1 LIETGDVRKGTTMEF
16 DGRLVKVVDFS
27 HNKQGRGSAQ
37 LRMTLRD
44 LRTGAITSH
53 SVQAGARFPAVRLE
67 RNHVQFLYRDGD
79 GFHFMDLDTFDQ
91 FTLNDDAVGDAA
103 KYLKDNDELDVM
115 TWQDEPIDLELPTS
129 VTLEVTETDPGL
141 KGDTASGGTKPATL
155 ETGLIVSVPLFINIG
170 EILRVDTRTGEYI
183 ERAN

>member
-1 LIETGDVRKGTTMEF
+1 LIETGDLRKGTTMEF

-37 LRMTLRD
+37 VRMTLRD
-44 LRTGAITSH
+44 LRTGAITTH

-79 GFHFMDLDTFDQ
+79 DFHFMNLDTFDQ
-91 FTLNDDAVGDAA
+91 LVLTDSAVGDAA
-103 KYLKDNDELDVM
+103 KFLKDNDELDLM
-115 TWQDEPIDLELPTS
+115 TWQDEPIDLEMPTS
-129 VTLEVTETDPGL
+129 VSLEVAQTDPGL

-155 ETGLIVSVPLFINIG
+155 ETGLVVSVPLFINIG
-170 EILRVDTRTGEYI
+170 DVLRVDTRTGEYI

>member
-1 LIETGDVRKGTTMEF
+1 MEF
-16 DGRLVKVVDFS
+16 DNRLVKVVDFS

-44 LRTGAITSH
+44 LRTGAITNH

-67 RNHVQFLYRDGD
+67 RKHVQFLYRDTD

-91 FTLNDDAVGDAA
+91 FTLSETAVGDTA

-129 VTLEVTETDPGL
+129 VILVVSETDPGL
-141 KGDTASGGTKPATL
+141 KGDTASGGTKPATM
-155 ETGLIVSVPLFINIG
+155 ETGLVVSVPLFIDIG
-170 EILRVDTRTGEYI
+170 QQLRIDTRTGEYI
-183 ERAN
+183 ERA

>member
-1 LIETGDVRKGTTMEF
+1 MEF
-16 DGRLVKVVDFS
+16 DNRLVKVVDFS

-67 RNHVQFLYRDGD
+67 RHHVQFLYRDGD

-91 FTLNDDAVGDAA
+91 FTLTESAVGEAA
-103 KYLKDNDELDVM
+103 RFLKDNDELDVM

-129 VTLEVTETDPGL
+129 VVLVVTETDPGL

-155 ETGLIVSVPLFINIG
+155 ETGLVVNVPLFIEIG
-170 EILRVDTRTGEYI
+170 QPLRVDTRTGEYI
-183 ERAN
+183 ERA